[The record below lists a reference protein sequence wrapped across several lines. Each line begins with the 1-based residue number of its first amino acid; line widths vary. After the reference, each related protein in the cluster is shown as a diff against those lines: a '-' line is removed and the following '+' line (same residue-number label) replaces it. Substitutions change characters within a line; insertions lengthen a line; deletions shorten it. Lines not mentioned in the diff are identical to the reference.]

1 MKGACAPVCGQSRT
15 HSPALGVGPTAWQD
29 ASSPSDARKAASVR
43 FRIDRDTFADAV
55 AWTARSLPTRPSV
68 PVLAGLLIETTGD
81 GLTLSGFDYETSTRA
96 TLPAEVADD
105 GRVLVSGRLLAE
117 IVKSLPSK
125 PVDVVQEGTK
135 VQVTCGSARFSLST
149 MPVEEYPQLPQMPT
163 ASGTIK
169 AEEFATAVA
178 QAGAAAGRDEMLPLL
193 TGVRL
198 EIDGSTISLMAT
210 DRFRASLRELSWF
223 PEAGDASGQAL
234 VPARVLNETARSLV
248 SGSDVTIA
256 ISSGDTGGD
265 GLIGFEGTVGNGTR
279 RTTTRLLEGDFPR
292 VRQLFQAQSE
302 TVAYVSTADL
312 VDAVKRV
319 ALVAE
324 RNTPV
329 RLTFSDGHVL
339 LEAGSGDA
347 APASESIAAT
357 IDGNDISIG
366 FNPGYLLEGLGVM
379 SEPVVHLAFTQH
391 TKPAALAGVRET
403 GDAPDGAFR
412 YLIMPVRLQG

>member
-1 MKGACAPVCGQSRT
+1 M
-15 HSPALGVGPTAWQD
+15 
-29 ASSPSDARKAASVR
+29 R

-68 PVLAGLLIETTGD
+68 PVLAGLLVETSGD

-105 GRVLVSGRLLAE
+105 GRALVSGRLLAE
-117 IVKSLPSK
+117 IVKSLPAK
-125 PVDVVQEGTK
+125 PIDVSLDGTK
-135 VQVTCGSARFSLST
+135 VQVSCGSARFSLST

-169 AEEFATAVA
+169 ADEFATAVA
-178 QAGAAAGRDEMLPLL
+178 QASAAAGRDEMLPLL

-198 EIDGSTISLMAT
+198 EIEGSTISLMAT
-210 DRFRASLRELSWF
+210 DRFRASLRELQWF
-223 PEAGDASGQAL
+223 PEAGDSSGHAL
-234 VPARVLNETARSLV
+234 VPARVLGETARSLV
-248 SGSDVTIA
+248 SGSDITIA
-256 ISSGDTGGD
+256 ISSGEAGD

-292 VRQLFQAQSE
+292 VRQLFQAQAE
-302 TVAYVSTADL
+302 TVAHVRTSDL

-319 ALVAE
+319 SLVAE

-329 RLTFSDGHVL
+329 RLTFSDGQVL
-339 LEAGSGDA
+339 LEAGSGDEA
-347 APASESIAAT
+347 QASESIEAT
-357 IDGNDISIG
+357 IDGADISIG

-379 SEPVVHLAFTQH
+379 SDPVVHLAFTQH
-391 TKPAALAGVRET
+391 TKPAALSGVREI